1 METPMEPQLSRRFL
15 RCLLLLASARL
26 LTFSAAASG
35 ANPVSYELKFERPN
49 SHLLDVTIHADALS
63 ATSVDFAIPDWA
75 PGSYYIENYAANVQ
89 RFRAHSADGQELIW
103 HKTDSRTWRI
113 DLSGAKSVTVDYQV
127 YANTLQNNIAQYNER
142 HAFIGG
148 PSLWMYIVG
157 GKDRPTTLSIA
168 APSGWRVATGMEHT
182 SATTFQSVD
191 YDTFADCPLEIS
203 DFAEKDFEVLGTK
216 YHVIVHDVMGQKDFA
231 KFVDDLQ
238 KAVAALVPV
247 FQPVAGTPG
256 QAAPFKDYYF
266 IFHVWPKTGGGL
278 EHLNSTQINFAADWD
293 STEPA
298 PGYVNRYDLKLF
310 VSAHEFF
317 HAWNV
322 KRLRPL
328 PLGPFD
334 YSQMVHTPSLWI
346 SEGLTS
352 YYGALALVHAGLITP
367 EQYLDMISQLITKFE
382 ASPGRSE
389 RSIEDTSW
397 DTWFPRESVIHQDNN
412 LLNTWYSYYDGGQ
425 IMGHILDF
433 AIRQGTDNQK
443 SLDDWMRLLYS
454 RYALP
459 KRGFQPDDAIKAASE
474 VSSKSGKDV
483 SDLFQRY
490 ISGKDPIPYAEYFG
504 YAGIAV
510 EKKLDS
516 TKPWIGVD
524 TIKNDDGR
532 AKIRNI
538 TPGSPTES
546 AGLDRD
552 DVIYAMDG
560 RAVDF
565 DGFAKEFGTH
575 KPGDAVRLTVLRLG
589 EFKDLSVTL
598 KASPYPAYTLKPME
612 HPTDQQKT
620 IYNSWL
626 GIKQ

>member
-1 METPMEPQLSRRFL
+1 METPMEPQSSSHFL
-15 RCLLLLASARL
+15 RYLLLLAAVCL

-35 ANPVSYELKFERPN
+35 ASPVSYELKFERPN

-63 ATSVDFAIPDWA
+63 GATVDFAIPDWA

-89 RFRAHSADGQELIW
+89 RFRAHSAAGAELTW
-103 HKTDSRTWRI
+103 HKTDSQTWRI
-113 DLSGAKSVTVDYQV
+113 DLSGAKSVTVEYQV

-148 PSLWMYIVG
+148 PSVWMYIVG
-157 GKDRPTTLSIA
+157 GKDRATTLSIA

-182 SATTFQSVD
+182 SATTFQAPN

-367 EQYLDMISQLITKFE
+367 EQYLDMIGQLITKFE
-382 ASPGRSE
+382 AYPGRSE

-433 AIRQGTDNQK
+433 AIRHNTNNQK
-443 SLDDWMRLLYS
+443 SLDDWMRSLYS
-454 RYALP
+454 RHALP
-459 KRGFQPDDAIKAASE
+459 KSGFEPDDAIKAASD
-474 VSSKSGKDV
+474 VAGTDV
-483 SDLFQRY
+483 SGIFHQY
-490 ISGKDPIPYAEYFG
+490 ISGKEPIPYEQYFA
-504 YAGIAV
+504 YAGITV
-510 EKKLDS
+510 EKKLES
-516 TKPWIGVD
+516 AKPWIGVD
-524 TIKNDDGR
+524 TTKNDDGR

-546 AGLDRD
+546 GGLDRD
-552 DVIYAMDG
+552 DVIYALDSH
-560 RAVDF
+560 AVDF
-565 DGFAKEFGTH
+565 DGFAKEIATR
-575 KPGDAVRLTVLRLG
+575 KPGDTVRVTVLRLG
-589 EFKDLSVTL
+589 EFKDFSVAL
-598 KASPYPAYTLKPME
+598 KTSPYPTYTLKPME
-612 HPTDQQKT
+612 HLTDQQKA

>member
-1 METPMEPQLSRRFL
+1 METPMEPPMSSRFL
-15 RCLLLLASARL
+15 RYLPLLAALCL
-26 LTFSAAASG
+26 LTFSASASG
-35 ANPVSYELKFERPN
+35 ASPVSYELKFERPN

-63 ATSVDFAIPDWA
+63 GATVDFAIPDWA

-89 RFRAHSADGQELIW
+89 RFRAHSAAGQELTW
-103 HKTDSRTWRI
+103 RKTDSQTWRI
-113 DLSGAKSVTVDYQV
+113 NLSGAKSVTVEYQV
-127 YANTLQNNIAQYNER
+127 YANTLQNNIAQYNDR

-148 PSLWMYIVG
+148 PSVWMYIVG

-168 APSGWRVATGMEHT
+168 SPTGWRVATGMEHT
-182 SATTFQSVD
+182 SATTFQSMN

-238 KAVAALVPV
+238 KVVAQEVPV
-247 FQPVAGTPG
+247 FQPVAGIPG
-256 QAAPFKDYYF
+256 QAAPFKEYYF

-293 STEPA
+293 STDPA

-328 PLGPFD
+328 PLGAFD

-352 YYGALALVHAGLITP
+352 YYGALALVHAGVITP
-367 EQYLDMISQLITKFE
+367 EQYLDTISQLITKFE
-382 ASPGRSE
+382 AYPGRSE

-397 DTWFPRESVIHQDNN
+397 DTWFPRDGVIHQDNN

-433 AIRQGTDNQK
+433 AIRHDTNNQK
-443 SLDDWMRLLYS
+443 SLDDWMRSLYS
-454 RYALP
+454 RHALP
-459 KRGFQPDDAIKAASE
+459 KPGFEPEDAIKAASE
-474 VSSKSGKDV
+474 VARTDV
-483 SDLFQRY
+483 SGIFHQY
-490 ISGKDPIPYAEYFG
+490 ISGKEPIPYEQYFG
-504 YAGIAV
+504 YAGIKV
-510 EKKLDS
+510 EKKLDADKS
-516 TKPWIGVD
+516 RSGLD
-524 TIKNDDGR
+524 TTKNDDGR

-538 TPGSPTES
+538 TPGSPAES

-552 DVIYAMDG
+552 DIIYAVDS

-565 DGFAKEFGTH
+565 DGFAKEISAH
-575 KPGDAVRLTVLRLG
+575 KPGETVRLMVLRLG
-589 EFKDLSVTL
+589 EFKDFSVAL
-598 KASPYPAYTLKPME
+598 KASPYPTYTLKPME
-612 HPTDQQKT
+612 HPTDQQKA

>member
-1 METPMEPQLSRRFL
+1 MEPQLSRRFL
-15 RCLLLLASARL
+15 RCLLLLASACL

-63 ATSVDFAIPDWA
+63 GATVDFAIPDWA

-89 RFRAHSADGQELIW
+89 RFRAHSAAGAELTW
-103 HKTDSRTWRI
+103 HKTDSQTWRI
-113 DLSGAKSVTVDYQV
+113 DLSGAKSVTVEYQV

-148 PSLWMYIVG
+148 PSVWMYIVG
-157 GKDRPTTLSIA
+157 GKDRATTLSIA

-182 SATTFQSVD
+182 SATTFQAPN

-367 EQYLDMISQLITKFE
+367 EQYLDMIGQLITKFE
-382 ASPGRSE
+382 AYPGRSE

-433 AIRQGTDNQK
+433 AIRHNTNNQK
-443 SLDDWMRLLYS
+443 SLDDWMRSLYS
-454 RYALP
+454 RHALP
-459 KRGFQPDDAIKAASE
+459 KSGFEPDDAIKAASD
-474 VSSKSGKDV
+474 VAGTDV
-483 SDLFQRY
+483 SGIFHQY
-490 ISGKDPIPYAEYFG
+490 ISGKEPIPYEQYFA
-504 YAGIAV
+504 YAGITV
-510 EKKLDS
+510 EKKLES
-516 TKPWIGVD
+516 AKPWIGVD
-524 TIKNDDGR
+524 TTKNDDGR

-546 AGLDRD
+546 GGLDRD
-552 DVIYAMDG
+552 DVIYALDSH
-560 RAVDF
+560 AVDF
-565 DGFAKEFGTH
+565 DGFAKEIATR
-575 KPGDAVRLTVLRLG
+575 KPGDTVRVTVLRLG
-589 EFKDLSVTL
+589 EFKDFSVAL
-598 KASPYPAYTLKPME
+598 KTSPYPTYTLKPME
-612 HPTDQQKT
+612 HLTDQQKA